1 MHVFDKIQ
9 GEIKP
14 KFITG
19 HKCPVVAATYSPDGT
34 MLATAG
40 RSDGMIRL
48 FHYHRHATS
57 RDETRLSLH
66 TCFRILKV
74 HHCNLQYIC
83 WSPTNDMICSWG
95 GNGILCVSD
104 VENGQ
109 MSSIRW
115 KTRLEV
121 SGGKETVAF
130 SPNGHELAFA
140 QNNEVV
146 KLWNFNSNAV
156 RTLRHSNDETRSYLG
171 DYITSLAYSPN
182 EHYLAVASHVATIKL
197 WRLVPVYNDDD
208 DNNNDYSFSYYYD
221 YKQKIH
227 LGPGWSA
234 VMHIQ
239 FTPDSS
245 YIACSNHGSQIRL
258 LHVETGAVVASLLGH
273 TGRIEALSFTKD
285 GRTLASGSCDRT
297 VRLWNMSA
305 YYLNHV

>member
-1 MHVFDKIQ
+1 MNHFKEIMRYAKPYKRYAILNIICNVFFALFGALSFVSLIPMLDVLFDKTL
-9 GEIKP
+9 EITVQP
-14 KFITG
+14 EWTG
-19 HKCPVVAATYSPDGT
+19 IFDAMKYMKAY
-34 MLATAG
+34 AG
-40 RSDGMIRL
+40 WYL
-48 FHYHRHATS
+48 T
-57 RDETRLSLH
+57 T
-66 TCFRILKV
+66 
-74 HHCNLQYIC
+74 Q
-83 WSPTNDMICSWG
+83 
-95 GNGILCVSD
+95 
-104 VENGQ
+104 
-109 MSSIRW
+109 
-115 KTRLEV
+115 V

-182 EHYLAVASHVATIKL
+182 GRYLAVASHVATIKL

-208 DNNNDYSFSYYYD
+208 NNNDYSFSYYYD
-221 YKQKIH
+221 YEQKIH

-258 LHVETGAVVASLLGH
+258 LHVETGAVVANLLGH
-273 TGRIEALSFTKD
+273 TGRIEALSFTNN